1 MIPIDS
7 GRKFTE
13 FFEQKSEARKI
24 DFLILHHIEANS
36 LDHAIEQLCEHQV
49 SSHFIID
56 ESGKIFELVAENDVA
71 WHAGLSYWQGVE
83 ALNQTSIGIEFINSS
98 PFGKKF
104 ELDQMEAGLELCRYL
119 IEKYNI
125 SAGRVTGHSDI
136 AYDKETGFL
145 DRKQDPSELFDWKFL
160 LENGVGVFPEF
171 STDSIKQFKL
181 GDRAK
186 EIAELKYNLKD
197 FGYRVNNLNDE
208 FDLELQALVTVF
220 ERRFLAA

>member
-7 GRKFTE
+7 SRKFTE

-145 DRKQDPSELFDWKFL
+145 DRKQDQKIRLPRQEQY
-160 LENGVGVFPEF
+160 
-171 STDSIKQFKL
+171 TAI
-181 GDRAK
+181 
-186 EIAELKYNLKD
+186 
-197 FGYRVNNLNDE
+197 
-208 FDLELQALVTVF
+208 
-220 ERRFLAA
+220 